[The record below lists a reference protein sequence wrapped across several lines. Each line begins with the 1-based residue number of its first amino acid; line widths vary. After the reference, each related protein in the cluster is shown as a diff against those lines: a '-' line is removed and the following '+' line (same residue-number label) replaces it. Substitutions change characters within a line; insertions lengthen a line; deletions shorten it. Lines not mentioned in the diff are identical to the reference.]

1 MSIHVFLPPSL
12 PPSLFFCLFLSLSLS
27 IPPSLFLSLL
37 SPDLEQQEYGGSAG
51 PFRCGKV
58 STWEGG
64 FRVPAIAWYPG
75 KIRNGRTTKVINIM
89 QVWIIFMH
97 WVAYMYIMWCA
108 SHVVFLY
115 VFSWLLDMIFCQL
128 FSTWLELQYL
138 VIVGW
143 MAMTLL
149 PSSIISKM

>member
-89 QVWIIFMH
+89 QV
-97 WVAYMYIMWCA
+97 
-108 SHVVFLY
+108 
-115 VFSWLLDMIFCQL
+115 
-128 FSTWLELQYL
+128 
-138 VIVGW
+138 
-143 MAMTLL
+143 
-149 PSSIISKM
+149 